1 MRKEVVAGIDVSAK
15 TLEVSV
21 EEVDGK
27 IFPLRSFDNSPTGHK
42 DLCRWLTQGGR
53 KARVVLESTGVY
65 SLPLA
70 LALNGAQGIDVMV
83 ANPKAVKDF
92 AGALMQ
98 RSKSDTKDA
107 TSIREFAKRMP
118 FVPWEPPSEEILEL
132 QQISRRLAAMTV
144 DKTRESNRLHAMK
157 ARGKSSKFVINDIEV
172 NLRHLERRIE
182 LLQTEALRHIA
193 SHPDLERAFK
203 RVTSVKGIAAVSAV
217 QILGEILVLPK
228 DMTVGEWVAHCGLDP
243 REYTSG
249 KSVKRPTRIS
259 KVGNVNLRRALYMP
273 ALVAVVWEPHVKAF
287 YEKLLSRDK
296 EKLEALVAVMRKLL
310 HAIYGMLKHD
320 TDFCGE
326 KFCALHAHGAQDPR

>member
-21 EEVDGK
+21 EEVDGQ
-27 IFPLRSFDNSPTGHK
+27 IFPLRSFENSPTGHDK
-42 DLCRWLTQGGR
+42 LCDWLTESGR
-53 KARVVLESTGVY
+53 KARVVLEATGVY

-70 LALNGAQGIDVMV
+70 LALNGAQRIDVMV

-98 RSKSDTKDA
+98 RSKSDRKDA
-107 TSIREFAKRMP
+107 NSIREFAKRMP
-118 FVPWEPPSEEILEL
+118 FVPWSPPSAEILEL
-132 QQISRRLAAMTV
+132 RQIARRIAAIAV

-157 ARGKSSKFVINDIEV
+157 AQGKSSKFVINDIEV
-172 NLRHLERRIE
+172 NLRHLERRME
-182 LLQTEALRHIA
+182 GLKREALRHIE
-193 SHPDLERAFK
+193 SHADLQRTFK
-203 RVTSVKGIAAVSAV
+203 RVTSVKGIAEVSAV
-217 QILGEILVLPK
+217 QILGEILVLPR

-259 KVGNVNLRRALYMP
+259 KVGNVHLRRALYMP
-273 ALVAVVWEPHVKAF
+273 ALVAVRWEPHVKAF
-287 YEKLLSRDK
+287 YDKLLWRGK
-296 EKLEALVAVMRKLL
+296 KPLEALVAVMRKLL

-326 KFCALHAHGAQDPR
+326 KFYALTASTVN